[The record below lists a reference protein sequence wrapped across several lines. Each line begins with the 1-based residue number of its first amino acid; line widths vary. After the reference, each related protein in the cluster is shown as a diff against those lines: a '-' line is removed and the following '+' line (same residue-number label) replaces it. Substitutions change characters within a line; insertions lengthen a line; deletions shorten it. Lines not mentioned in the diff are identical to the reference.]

1 MLDKANMFDNT
12 SVNEIS
18 QKELFKKLEIL
29 IITKYDIV
37 DTKTQ

>member
-12 SVNEIS
+12 SVSEKS